1 MSPAILV
8 GLLLVAGEPAAST
21 EAPAAPP
28 AAAAPTAAPAAPPS
42 SAPTA
47 PSAAPTATQK
57 QRLAVLE
64 LKPEGASAELATTL
78 SQVVAEQA
86 GKTPG
91 FDAISQAEISTMLNV
106 ERQKQLLGCADES
119 CLAEIGGALG
129 AKLVLNGTLGK
140 LGDSYV
146 LSLQLL
152 DTHKGKIQARE
163 SRTVSGG
170 LDPLVAAAKDLTYR
184 LLTGKPLDTTGK
196 IRFAV
201 LPAGTAVTVD
211 GTLIG
216 HAPLDNAISLEQG
229 IHRVHAEADGYVP
242 YDNTLQ
248 VVPGTTLFN
257 EINLV
262 STKPLRAEASGG
274 TQRTLGWILIGAA
287 AATLGAGIYFG
298 VKAQQNYNSYSAAP
312 YKIGGYDV
320 NGQFVPGAQYYE
332 DQTTQN
338 QTPANICFAVAG
350 GLGAIGI
357 GLEIWGLALGS
368 SSSDKHVEVTK

>member
-1 MSPAILV
+1 MSQLMVI
-8 GLLLVAGEPAAST
+8 GLLLFAADPAT
-21 EAPAAPP
+21 TTDTP
-28 AAAAPTAAPAAPPS
+28 AAATA
-42 SAPTA
+42 
-47 PSAAPTATQK
+47 K

-64 LKPEGASAELATTL
+64 LKAEGASAELATTL

-91 FDAISQAEISTMLNV
+91 FDAISQSEITALLNV
-106 ERQKQLLGCADES
+106 QKQKQLLGCADES

-163 SRTVSGG
+163 SRTIGG
-170 LDPLVAAAKDLTYR
+170 SLEALVAAAKDLTHR

-196 IRFAV
+196 IRFA
-201 LPAGTAVTVD
+201 LMPPGAALTID

-216 HAPLDNAISLEQG
+216 HAPLENAITLEQG
-229 IHRVHAEADGYVP
+229 THRVHAEADGYVP
-242 YDNTLQ
+242 YDNTMQ
-248 VVPGTTLFN
+248 VVAGTTLFN

-298 VKAQQNYNSYSAAP
+298 IQANNNYNSYTTAI
-312 YKIGGYDV
+312 YKVGGPDL
-320 NGQFVPGAQYYE
+320 PGAQYYE
-332 DQTTQN
+332 NQTAQN

-357 GLEIWGLALGS
+357 GLEIWGLVLGAS
-368 SSSDKHVEVTK
+368 SPEKHVEVAK

>member
-1 MSPAILV
+1 MSHMIV
-8 GLLLVAGEPAAST
+8 FGLLFLASGPGT
-21 EAPAAPP
+21 
-28 AAAAPTAAPAAPPS
+28 TAN
-42 SAPTA
+42 A
-47 PSAAPTATQK
+47 PSVQK

-64 LKPEGASAELATTL
+64 LKAEGASPELATTL

-91 FDAISQAEISTMLNV
+91 FDAISQAEITAMLNV
-106 ERQKQLLGCADES
+106 QKQKQLLGCADES

-152 DTHKGKIQARE
+152 DTHQGKIQARE
-163 SRTVSGG
+163 SRTITGS
-170 LDPLVAAAKDLTYR
+170 LEALVAAAKDLTNR

-201 LPAGTAVTVD
+201 MPPGASITID
-211 GTLIG
+211 GTLVG
-216 HAPLDNAISLEQG
+216 HAPLENAISLEQG
-229 IHRVHAEADGYVP
+229 THRVHAEADGYVP

-257 EINLV
+257 EITLV

-274 TQRTLGWILIGAA
+274 TQRVLGWILIGAA
-287 AATLGAGIYFG
+287 AAALAAGTYFG
-298 VKAQQNYNSYSAAP
+298 IQANNNYNCYTNAQYKVGGPSQNCAA
-312 YKIGGYDV
+312 GG
-320 NGQFVPGAQYYE
+320 GGAQYYE
-332 DQTTQN
+332 DQTAKY
-338 QTPANICFAVAG
+338 QTPANVSFAVAG

-357 GLEIWGLALGS
+357 GFEIWGLALGS
-368 SSSDKHVEVTK
+368 STPEKHVEVVK

>member
-1 MSPAILV
+1 MSQAILV
-8 GLLLVAGEPAAST
+8 GLLMVLGQAGASA
-21 EAPAAPP
+21 EAPAG
-28 AAAAPTAAPAAPPS
+28 AAAAAAATTPQTAGPATTPAPTPAAG
-42 SAPTA
+42 
-47 PSAAPTATQK
+47 TQK

-64 LKPEGASAELATTL
+64 LKAEGASAELATTL

-91 FDAISQAEISTMLNV
+91 FEAISQAEISAMLNV
-106 ERQKQLLGCADES
+106 QRQKQLLGCADES

-129 AKLVLNGTLGK
+129 AKLVLSGTLGK

-152 DTHKGKIQARE
+152 DTHKGKIQSRE

-170 LDPLVAAAKDLTYR
+170 LDALVAAAKDLTYR

-201 LPAGTAVTVD
+201 LPAGTAVTID
-211 GTLIG
+211 GTLVG
-216 HAPLDNAISLEQG
+216 HAPLDTPISLEQG
-229 IHRVHAEADGYVP
+229 THRVHAEADGYVP

-274 TQRTLGWILIGAA
+274 TQRTLGWILMGAA

-298 VKAQQNYNSYSAAP
+298 VNAQQNYNNYNAAP
-312 YKIGGYDV
+312 YKLGGVDASG
-320 NGQFVPGAQYYE
+320 NIIPGAQYYE
-332 DQTTQN
+332 NQTVQN

-357 GLEIWGLALGS
+357 GLEIWGLVLGAS
-368 SSSDKHVEVTK
+368 SPDKHVEVTK